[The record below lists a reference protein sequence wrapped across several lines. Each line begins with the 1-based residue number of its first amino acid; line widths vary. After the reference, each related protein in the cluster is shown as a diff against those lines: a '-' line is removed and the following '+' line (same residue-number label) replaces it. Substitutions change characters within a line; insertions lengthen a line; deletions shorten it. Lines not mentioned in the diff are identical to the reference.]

1 MQIATAIEQ
10 IESKYRALASVLDER
25 ARRHWAATEARAY
38 GWGGVS
44 VLGAAGALVLSVNFS
59 RLRKQRLIEEFE

>member
-1 MQIATAIEQ
+1 MQISAAIEQ

-44 VLGAAGALVLSVNFS
+44 AVSDIPVASLTALTPP
-59 RLRKQRLIEEFE
+59 QP